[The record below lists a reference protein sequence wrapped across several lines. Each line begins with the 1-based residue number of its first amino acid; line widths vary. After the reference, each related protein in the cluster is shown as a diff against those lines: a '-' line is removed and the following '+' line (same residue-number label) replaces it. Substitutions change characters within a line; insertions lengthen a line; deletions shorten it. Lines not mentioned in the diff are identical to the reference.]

1 MNLAFSGVQTRNILA
16 NALGAFALGGAYG
29 MYMAYAQKKHG
40 DILIVPNTCIQQV
53 DDGLHV
59 QLSELQSLLLK
70 EIDMLQVDE
79 GKKLPDRIAFIRL
92 VGSIHSLLE
101 LEMTT
106 QAAKTDAKKIVH
118 KDTRLRADWLYTLIK
133 SDRVRVLRELF
144 AHNNAANP
152 SLIQDHSNI
161 CLALIKRSAQHLNNI
176 YYLTEGLVQ
185 NKQPIPGEV
194 APMTMS

>member
-1 MNLAFSGVQTRNILA
+1 MNLAFSGVQTRSILA

-70 EIDMLQVDE
+70 ETDMLQVED

-101 LEMTT
+101 LEVTT
-106 QAAKTDAKKIVH
+106 QAAKNDPRKIVH
-118 KDTRLRADWLYTLIK
+118 KDTRLRGDYLYALIK
-133 SDRVRVLRELF
+133 SDRVRILRELF
-144 AHNNAANP
+144 AHNNAGNL
-152 SLIQDHSNI
+152 SLIQDHSTI
-161 CLALIKRSAQHLNNI
+161 CLALVKRTAQHLSNI
-176 YYLTEGLVQ
+176 YYLTQGLVQ

-194 APMTMS
+194 AAMIA